1 MQKKQNLKIKMNEVY
16 INKNNCLIFPFK
28 LLKGVNNSK
37 NIMCYSTVY
46 PINDAKI
53 QDIMQMIY
61 LNEDGL
67 NAYNDIH
74 SAVSIVETSSKIYKE
89 NKDFIEKVKQLLQDY
104 NFRNFY
110 YNAIIFPRSIFDA
123 NTKTN

>member
-1 MQKKQNLKIKMNEVY
+1 MQKEQNLKIKMNEVY
-16 INKNNCLIFPFK
+16 INKDNCLIFPFK

-46 PINDAKI
+46 PINDIKI

>member
-1 MQKKQNLKIKMNEVY
+1 MQKEQNLKIKMNEVY

-28 LLKGVNNSK
+28 LLKGVNNYK

-46 PINDAKI
+46 PINDVKI

-61 LNEDGL
+61 LNVDGL

-89 NKDFIEKVKQLLQDY
+89 NKDFIEKVKQLLQDH

>member
-16 INKNNCLIFPFK
+16 INKDNCLIFPFK
-28 LLKGVNNSK
+28 ILKGVNSSK
-37 NIMCYSTVY
+37 SIVCYATVY
-46 PINDAKI
+46 PINDIKI

-74 SAVSIVETSSKIYKE
+74 SAVDIVETSSEIYKE

-104 NFRNFY
+104 NFRHFY

-123 NTKTN
+123 NTKTK

>member
-1 MQKKQNLKIKMNEVY
+1 MQKKQNLNIKMDKVY
-16 INKNNCLIFPFK
+16 INKDNCLIFPFK
-28 LLKGVNNSK
+28 IIKGVNNSK

-46 PINDAKI
+46 PINDVKI

-74 SAVSIVETSSKIYKE
+74 SAISIVETSSKIYKE